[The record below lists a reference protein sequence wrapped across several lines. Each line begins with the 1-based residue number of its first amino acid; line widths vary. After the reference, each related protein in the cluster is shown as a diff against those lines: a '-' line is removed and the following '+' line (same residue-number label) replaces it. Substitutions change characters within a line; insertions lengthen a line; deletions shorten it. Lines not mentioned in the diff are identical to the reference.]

1 MKTTKKESDRRS
13 TKQYAAL
20 SLLENQF
27 VFPHLN
33 YNPYS
38 QNSFVE
44 RLTLVE
50 VRHKRG
56 GREGREGTGGRGKAR
71 AGLEVKKIGK

>member
-1 MKTTKKESDRRS
+1 MKTTKKESDRTS
-13 TKQYAAL
+13 TKKYTAL
-20 SLLENQF
+20 SLLENHF
-27 VFPHLN
+27 VFPYLN
-33 YNPYS
+33 YKPYS

-44 RLTLVE
+44 SLTLVE

-56 GREGREGTGGRGKAR
+56 GREVREETGGGGNAR